1 MLVGFGLIFALSNT
15 MEAERAKMPP
25 APEDEDLYLSSQR
38 IKSLSGD
45 FNGLV
50 ADWYWM
56 NSLQYIGRKIVKGH
70 EAGYDSIKDLRPLN
84 PKLLYPMLDRTTTL
98 DPGYRVAY
106 TFGAVVLPAI
116 DEEQA
121 IKLTEKGIADDPNDW
136 RLYQHLGYIYWQRGD
151 YEKAAQVY
159 DQGSGIEG
167 VPSFMKQMSAKVR
180 LEGGSREMAREIYRH
195 IYETAEDTQ
204 TKELVAMRVA
214 QVNSLE
220 EREEIQK
227 VLTEFQTNTGR
238 CPASWSD
245 VFNSLRLLKMSNG
258 KGLNFIKPNIPVDPT
273 GVPYLLA
280 NSDGKCEVTLDLV
293 TSKIPP
299 G

>member
-1 MLVGFGLIFALSNT
+1 MLIGFGLIFVLSNT

-25 APEDEDLYLSSQR
+25 VPEDEDLYLSSQR
-38 IKSLSGD
+38 IKTLSGD

-70 EAGYDSIKDLRPLN
+70 DAGYDSIKDLRPLN

-151 YEKAAQVY
+151 YEKAAEVY
-159 DQGSGIEG
+159 DQGSQIEG
-167 VPSFMKQMSAKVR
+167 VPSFMRQMSAKVR

-214 QVNSLE
+214 QVDSLE

-227 VLTEFQTNTGR
+227 VLADFQKNTGR
-238 CPASWSD
+238 CPASWGD

-258 KGLNFIKPNIPVDPT
+258 KGLNFLKPNIPVDPT
-273 GVPYLLA
+273 GAPYLLA
-280 NSDGKCEVTLDLV
+280 NSNGKCEVTLDFSA
-293 TSKIPP
+293 SKIPP